1 MGIYSRYRAWIIAAW
16 IILFGWCVAA
26 NGQDIPLVQT
36 TVLPH
41 SNANYGVVR
50 VTLFDDHNQPSKWV
64 LPLPH
69 RTTDRSF
76 WIAQSISEAATIAD
90 VENTQYCIR
99 SSPLGQEMN
108 PIFFSKHPSR
118 VRMYTV
124 TTIINV
130 FAGYM
135 AYREKRKQDAEI
147 AFGVNPGKP
156 RWFTLPFMV
165 TGSHIFGTAFTLAA
179 TGR

>member
-1 MGIYSRYRAWIIAAW
+1 MGIDSRYRAWIVAAW
-16 IILFGWCVAA
+16 IVLFGWCVAA
-26 NGQDIPLVQT
+26 NGQDIPLVRT
-36 TVLPH
+36 IILPQP
-41 SNANYGVVR
+41 NADYGSVR
-50 VTLFDDHNQPSKWV
+50 VTLFNARNRPSKWV

-69 RTTDRSF
+69 KTTDRSF
-76 WIAQSISEAATIAD
+76 WFSQIASEGATIAD
-90 VENTQYCIR
+90 VENTQYCLR
-99 SSPLGQEMN
+99 SNTCLEGNPL
-108 PIFFSKHPSR
+108 FFSKRPSR
-118 VRMYTV
+118 VRMYTM
-124 TTIINV
+124 TSILNV